1 MEEMLSPG
9 IGEEPAEGTF
19 SAERAALANA
29 KKIVIAVLGSAA
41 QKYRD
46 KVQEQQ
52 EVLAAASDIIMEIYG
67 IESAI
72 LRTEKL
78 ISSRGEAGCS
88 VQIDATRIFTNDSIG
103 KIEHHAKTALAA
115 MSEGDELRTM
125 LAVLKRYT
133 KFVPVNTVAARRRIA
148 DSLIEAG
155 RYNL

>member
-1 MEEMLSPG
+1 MDEMLSPG
-9 IGEEPAEGTF
+9 LSEDLVDGVFA
-19 SAERAALANA
+19 AERTALSNA
-29 KKIVIAVLGSAA
+29 KKIVVAVLGSAA

-52 EVLAAASDIIMEIYG
+52 EVLAAASDIIMQIYG

-78 ISSRGEAGCS
+78 IASRGEASCS
-88 VQIDATRIFTNDSIG
+88 SQIDATRTFTNDAIG
-103 KIEHHAKTALAA
+103 HIEQFAKNALAA

-133 KFVPVNTVAARRRIA
+133 RFIPVNTIAARRRIA